1 MPMDAWLERDLPRL
15 LPAFLP
21 RQRWF
26 AGKARQ
32 IRTVDLEDAVWLA
45 TSPCPV
51 AFVVAAVRYAD
62 GSSERYSML
71 IGVGSHDHCLPG
83 AAPIGQLGPAAWAF
97 EAAGEADAVRALM
110 AGFGG
115 RRAIPTQHGG
125 TLVYGDTTART
136 DALVAH
142 VVQRGVVE
150 PIGAEQSNTSLR
162 LVPTDN
168 GSPETRDHGL
178 VFKLIRRLEAGENP
192 DVEVGRFLTNE
203 TTFRAT
209 PSLRGSLTY
218 ISATGDSST
227 AGILQDWIAN
237 SGDGWTHVVGLLR
250 KPRGTTSSKALTRDV
265 IRLGAVTADLHGAL
279 AAATT
284 GAAFVPEPVTG
295 ADTRAWQASLRD
307 RAVRTAV
314 LLEQQVTT
322 LHGEARQLAEAL
334 LGARDQMTL
343 AAEAPTL
350 SGSGGFDKIRIHG
363 DYHLGQ
369 VLKTRDGFVVIDFE
383 GEPAR
388 PLAERRL
395 KSSALKDVA
404 GMIRSFAYADGASRT
419 GARNTDDEAV
429 ARQLRRSFVE
439 AYLESALVRDAS
451 FLPRD
456 REAVEAWIDFFEF
469 EKALYE
475 VEYEVNNR
483 PGWAHIPLRG
493 MLRILAGASDNKH
506 DPRRPG

>member
-1 MPMDAWLERDLPRL
+1 MPVDASLERDLPRL

-32 IRTVDLEDAVWLA
+32 IADVDIEDAARLA
-45 TSPCPV
+45 TSPCHV

-62 GSSERYSML
+62 GSSERYGML
-71 IGVGSHDHCLPG
+71 IGVGGHDICPPG
-83 AAPIGQLGPAAWAF
+83 AAAIGQLGPAAWAF
-97 EAAGEADAVRALM
+97 EAAGEADAARALI
-110 AGFGG
+110 AGFAD
-115 RRAIPTQHGG
+115 RRAIAMQHGG
-125 TLVYGDTTART
+125 TLVCGDTTAT
-136 DALVAH
+136 TEAAVARI
-142 VVQRGVVE
+142 VQRSLVE
-150 PIGAEQSNTSLR
+150 PLGAEQSNTSVR
-162 LVPTDN
+162 LVPADAGTAEAGDQ
-168 GSPETRDHGL
+168 GL

-192 DVEVGRFLTNE
+192 DVEVGRFLANE
-203 TTFRAT
+203 TTFRAM

-227 AGILQDWIAN
+227 AGILQDWVES
-237 SGDGWTHVVGLLR
+237 SGDGWTHVVGLMR
-250 KPRGTTSSKALTRDV
+250 QPRGATRSETLTRDV
-265 IRLGAVTADLHGAL
+265 LRLGTVTADLHGAL
-279 AAATT
+279 AAATAD
-284 GAAFVPEPVTG
+284 GAFAPEPATA
-295 ADTRAWQASLRD
+295 ADTRAWQASLLD
-307 RAVRTAV
+307 RAVHTSG

-322 LHGEARQLAEAL
+322 LDREARQLAEAL
-334 LGARDQMTL
+334 LDARDQMPL
-343 AAEAPTL
+343 AAKAPVL

-404 GMIRSFAYADGASRT
+404 GMIRSFDYAHGASGT

-429 ARQLRRSFVE
+429 ARHLRQSFVG
-439 AYLESALVRDAS
+439 AYLESALARDAS
-451 FLPRD
+451 FIPRD
-456 REAVEAWIDFFEF
+456 REAIEAWIDFFEF

-475 VEYEVNNR
+475 VEYELHHR
-483 PGWAHIPLRG
+483 PDWVHLPLRG
-493 MLRILAGASDNKH
+493 VLRIL
-506 DPRRPG
+506 RREPKA